1 MITSAIRYFFGST
14 PEDFDPAS
22 DDHPFQPCPDTPNCT
37 THSVEYQ
44 IGDQKLFEGAKSA
57 VHQLSP
63 YNVNYKSESLRIDA
77 VFRIP
82 VFGFKDDVNIIIK
95 SAGQG
100 KSILYI
106 KSASRVGRSDL
117 GVNRRRIKRILSA
130 IHKQL

>member
-1 MITSAIRYFFGST
+1 MITSVTRYFFGST
-14 PEDFDPAS
+14 PDDFDLAA
-22 DDHPFQPCPDTPNCT
+22 DQHPFSPCPDTPNCT
-37 THSVEYQ
+37 IHAVEYAVN
-44 IGDQKLFEGAKSA
+44 DRKLFEAAIFG
-57 VHQLSP
+57 VHKLSP
-63 YNVNYKSESLRIDA
+63 YKTDHKSESLQIDA

-95 SAGQG
+95 PAEPD

-117 GVNRRRIKRILSA
+117 GVNRRRIKRILST